1 MFITFF
7 ASRPSAS
14 MFDALD
20 TYSIYLRADNS
31 VCYTKMSC
39 SQCIFVTPDKRC
51 SRPSSFPSSILH
63 NKPVYTYT
71 VEEFTNLYPEY
82 FI

>member
-1 MFITFF
+1 MFITFY
-7 ASRPSAS
+7 ASTPTIPEYNAR
-14 MFDALD
+14 DV
-20 TYSIYLRADNS
+20 YSIYLRTDNS
-31 VCYTKMSC
+31 TCYTRLSC
-39 SQCIFVTPDKRC
+39 NQCIFVTPNKHC
-51 SRPSSFPSSILH
+51 SRPRSFPSSILR

>member
-1 MFITFF
+1 MFITFY
-7 ASRPSAS
+7 AS
-14 MFDALD
+14 MPSTSEFNARKTNS
-20 TYSIYLRADNS
+20 TYLSADNS
-31 VCYTKMSC
+31 SCYTKMPC
-39 SQCIFVTPDKRC
+39 LKCVFGTPDSGC
-51 SRPSSFPSSILH
+51 SRPYSFPSSILH